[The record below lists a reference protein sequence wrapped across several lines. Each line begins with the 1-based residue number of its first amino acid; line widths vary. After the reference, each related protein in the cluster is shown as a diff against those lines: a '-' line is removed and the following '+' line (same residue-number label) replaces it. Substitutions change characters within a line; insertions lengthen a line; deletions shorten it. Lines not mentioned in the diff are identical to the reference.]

1 MDNTEKL
8 ILSDAST
15 EIIKAIST
23 KYSQN
28 IDLNIDTSDWNWKQT
43 NNDIECVGITSLTAD
58 DLG

>member
-1 MDNTEKL
+1 M
-8 ILSDAST
+8 LSNASA
-15 EIIKAIST
+15 EIIKVIST

-28 IDLNIDTSDWNWKQT
+28 IDLNIDTSDWKWKQT